1 MFGALRGQHG
11 AFPPSSLQKGDKG
24 PYNKKSRQSLIV
36 LSLRA
41 EARGLLS
48 QPGYGQTVDSV
59 NKPA

>member
-1 MFGALRGQHG
+1 
-11 AFPPSSLQKGDKG
+11 
-24 PYNKKSRQSLIV
+24 LIV
-36 LSLRA
+36 LSLHA